1 MKSKAALLNKI
12 SDLHKAASQAKKFSY
27 SPYSGFQVG
36 AALLTDDNEVIFG
49 TNVENAS
56 FGSTI
61 CAERTAILKA
71 VSEGCTQF
79 TDIVIVTDSKTATPP
94 CGMCLQVMAEFFS
107 DEVRVWLGDTR
118 KIQKCYAFKD
128 LLLQRFGPKDLNV
141 PAPYEKKINRKK
153 KKKKKK

>member
-1 MKSKAALLNKI
+1 MKSKAHLNKI
-12 SDLHKAASQAKKFSY
+12 SSLHKTAAQAKKFSY

-36 AALLTDDNEVIFG
+36 AALLTADNEVIFG

-56 FGSTI
+56 YGATI

-71 VSEGCTQF
+71 VSEGCDQF
-79 TDIVIVTDSKTATPP
+79 TDIVIITDAKNAAAP

-107 DEVRVWLGDTR
+107 DDVQIWLGNPK

-128 LLLQRFGPKDLNV
+128 LLQQRFGPKDLKV
-141 PAPYEKKINRKK
+141 PAPYEKRKK
-153 KKKKKK
+153 KK